1 MTVGGEGANR
11 VNRGGAPGVDGGR
24 ELPWGLRLCRRDR
37 VDVVGRAVGV
47 DHAPVGQELTGVVEE
62 DDAVAQQAPSL
73 LRVAGDG
80 VRRLAVERVGGRAVR
95 FVMTH
100 EVRGFPVIWV
110 TVILPRSV
118 GRYTSNM
125 KCETELLWI

>member
-1 MTVGGEGANR
+1 MIVKGRGHPAGPGWQDGAQA
-11 VNRGGAPGVDGGR
+11 GQGC
-24 ELPWGLRLCRRDR
+24 LCRGDR
-37 VDVVGRAVGV
+37 VDVVGGAVGV
-47 DHAPVGQELTGVVEE
+47 DHAPVGQKLAGVVEE

-73 LRVAGDG
+73 LGVAGDRVG
-80 VRRLAVERVGGRAVR
+80 RLAVQRVSGRAVR

-110 TVILPRSV
+110 TWSLPRSV

-125 KCETELLWI
+125 KDETELLWI